1 MIVILM
7 SCLVSRLPPRIGKD
21 RRWLLMFDSL
31 VVIIFMVAGAGLGFY
46 GLDFLPAATLQN
58 ANVEGARFV
67 TGGFGLLGGLA
78 LGSLMRWLYRRFEAN
93 VRALSPDALVTR
105 AVGLVIGL
113 AIANLCMT
121 PVYLLPLPKE
131 LDFIEPLTAVLLSL
145 VFSYL
150 GTTLGDTHGSSLI
163 RLFNP
168 TYALQAA
175 MIAEGSINPAVVKI
189 LDTSSLIDGRVLTL
203 LEKNFLEGRL
213 IVPKFVLAEL
223 QTIAD
228 KADPQKRERGR
239 LGLDRLQRLR
249 ELYPDRLL
257 IQDVQYSDLTT
268 VDDKLVRLTQ
278 TLGGMLV
285 TTDFNLKKVATVQ
298 GIPVLSLNELAEA
311 LRPVYLP
318 GDSLAI
324 KITREGKEPGQG
336 VGYLED
342 GTMVVVEDGSDFIG
356 KKREIIVT
364 SALQTPA
371 GRMIF
376 AKLQTPAPSAKVGTL
391 S

>member
-1 MIVILM
+1 
-7 SCLVSRLPPRIGKD
+7 
-21 RRWLLMFDSL
+21 MFDSL
-31 VVIIFMVAGAGLGFY
+31 VVIIFMLAGAGLGFY
-46 GLDFLPAATLQN
+46 GLDFLPAATLQH

-67 TGGFGLLGGLA
+67 TGGFGLLSGLA
-78 LGSLMRWLYRRFEAN
+78 LGSLMRWLYHRFEAN

-105 AVGLVIGL
+105 SVGLVIGL
-113 AIANLCMT
+113 VIANLCMT
-121 PVYLLPLPKE
+121 PVYLLPLPKA
-131 LDFIEPLTAVLLSL
+131 LDFIEPLTAVFLSL

-150 GTTLGDTHGSSLI
+150 GTTVADTHGHSLI

-168 TYALQAA
+168 NYGLQAA
-175 MIAEGSINPAVVKI
+175 MIAEGSMNPAVVKV

-213 IVPKFVLAEL
+213 LVPKFVLAEL

-239 LGLDRLQRLR
+239 LGLDRVQRLR
-249 ELYPDRLL
+249 DLYPDRLL
-257 IQDVQYSDLTT
+257 IQDVQYGDLTS
-268 VDDKLVRLTQ
+268 VDDKLIRLAQ

-285 TTDFNLKKVATVQ
+285 TTDYNLKKVAAVQ
-298 GIPVLSLNELAEA
+298 GIPVLNLNELAEA

-318 GDSLAI
+318 GDSLSL

-356 KKREIIVT
+356 KKRDIIVT

-376 AKLQTPAPSAKVGTL
+376 AKLQTPAPPAKV
-391 S
+391 SSSS